1 MAKVA
6 HCLFVQINHNAL
18 LQLAL
23 PIHKKPDHKD
33 LIVRIAQMVDRRV
46 V

>member
-1 MAKVA
+1 MAHWLLIQV
-6 HCLFVQINHNAL
+6 NHNAL

-23 PIHKKPDHKD
+23 SIHQETDHKD
-33 LIVRIAQMVDRRV
+33 LIVRIAQMVNRSV